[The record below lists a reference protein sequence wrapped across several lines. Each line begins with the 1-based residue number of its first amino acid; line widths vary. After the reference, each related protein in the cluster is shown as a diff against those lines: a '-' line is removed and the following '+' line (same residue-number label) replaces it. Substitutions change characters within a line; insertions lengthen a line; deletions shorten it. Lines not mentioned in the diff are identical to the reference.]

1 MKWIDD
7 REELYLEFND
17 NQKAKMLSTILQNDV
32 EKIVGEAYNTSSD
45 LNYYQMLGAP
55 FWNFN
60 RPYQHLRDS
69 IQKCQSTEGL
79 IANFIAF
86 HNPDRVKWSG
96 YSFQTVGV
104 VSDDPNARKA
114 YVIALR

>member
-1 MKWIDD
+1 MI
-7 REELYLEFND
+7 
-17 NQKAKMLSTILQNDV
+17 
-32 EKIVGEAYNTSSD
+32 EKYNTSSD

-86 HNPDRVKWSG
+86 HNPYRVKWSG